1 MSGSVDARGAQGVQ
15 VVAPGG
21 TGVQNNYF
29 PGRRAAAWPHRVGV
43 PPPRADGFQDRAVAA
58 ALDDAAG
65 AGRTTVVTQVVSG
78 MGGVGKTQ
86 LAASFAQ
93 RMWDERQVD
102 LLAWV
107 PAGSRQAVVSTYA
120 RASGDLVLGPEGE
133 APEEAAE
140 RFLAWLASTD
150 RRWLVVL
157 DDLAAADDVGGL
169 WPPDHP
175 TGRTLV
181 TTRRRDAGL
190 LAGREL
196 VEVGVFTE
204 DEAVAYLVGKL
215 PPGLADDAPGVA
227 ADLGL
232 LPLALGHAA
241 AYMVDQDLRCSA
253 YRRRLAD
260 ERRRLTGLFPGERDL
275 FDGSTGTVATTW
287 GVSIEA
293 ADRAAPFGL
302 ARPVLELASLLDP
315 NGIPQAVIATG
326 SSRSSLDGDGNGNGV
341 PSEDD
346 VHDALRA
353 LHRFNLV
360 THDAALV
367 RMHALVQRA
376 VRERLADDRLD
387 ALARTAADA
396 LMEVWPPVDR
406 ADDVSRLLRTNALTL
421 RRRRPDALWDPE
433 RGAHPVLRRTSRSL
447 GDAALL
453 ADAIRFSRELLDE
466 AVERLGLD
474 HSDTLAISN
483 DLAVWQS
490 DAGEL
495 EEAIA
500 LLEEVV
506 VDSTRLLGPDHVDTL
521 EARRA
526 LGYAR
531 GVDGDPAAAVRE
543 LRAVLADR
551 TRVVGPEDPDTL
563 VVADQLGYWQ
573 GKAGDA
579 VGAVAHL
586 ETLVAVVGRVLD
598 PDDRIALGVR
608 GNHAFWL
615 GAAGDPAA
623 AVAALE
629 PVLADVVRVLGAEH
643 RDVSVLRNNLAYWR
657 GEAGDRVGARA
668 ALEDLLVDRRR
679 IYGPTHRDTLATR
692 QAIGRLAAEL
702 GDRAA
707 AIAELESLVADH
719 RRIDGEDH
727 PHTLQTRANL
737 AEVHG
742 LLGDAD
748 VAVAQLEAL
757 VVDLLRALGP
767 DHVTTVGIRRTLDR
781 WLARSDV
788 AP

>member
-1 MSGSVDARGAQGVQ
+1 MAVERQVSGSVDARDAQGVQ

-29 PGRRAAAWPHRVGV
+29 RGRRAAAWPHRVGV
-43 PPPRADGFQDRAVAA
+43 PPPRADGFQDRTVAEV
-58 ALDDAAG
+58 LDDAAG

-86 LAASFAQ
+86 LAAAFAR
-93 RMWDERQVD
+93 RMWDEQQVD

-107 PAGSRQAVVSTYA
+107 PAGTRQSVVSTYA
-120 RASGDLVLGPEGE
+120 RAGGDLVLGPEGD
-133 APEEAAE
+133 APEDAAA

-157 DDLAAADDVGGL
+157 DDLAAADDVRGL

-175 TGRTLV
+175 TGRTVV

-190 LAGREL
+190 LGDSREL

-204 DEAVAYLVGKL
+204 DEAVAYLTGKL
-215 PPGLADDAPGVA
+215 PPGLADDTGGVA
-227 ADLGL
+227 ADLGR

-260 ERRRLTGLFPGERDL
+260 ERRRLTELFPGEHDL

-293 ADRAAPFGL
+293 ADRAVPVGL
-302 ARPVLELASLLDP
+302 ARPVLELAGLLDP
-315 NGIPQAVIATG
+315 NGIPEAVLAAG
-326 SSRSSLDGDGNGNGV
+326 SGDD
-341 PSEDD
+341 EDD

-367 RMHALVQRA
+367 RVHALVQRA
-376 VRERLADDRLD
+376 VREGLPDARLD
-387 ALARTAADA
+387 ALACTAADA
-396 LMEVWPPVDR
+396 LMEMWPAVDR
-406 ADDVSRLLRTNALTL
+406 ADDDSRLLCTNALTL
-421 RRRRPDALWDPE
+421 HRRRSAALWDPDA
-433 RGAHPVLRRTSRSL
+433 GAHPVLRRTARSL

-453 ADAIRFSRELLDE
+453 ADAIRFSRELRGE
-466 AVERLGLD
+466 AVERLGTE
-474 HSDTLAISN
+474 HRDTLAIGN
-483 DLAVWQS
+483 ELAVWLG

-495 EEAIA
+495 TEAIA
-500 LLEEVV
+500 LLEELVEE
-506 VDSTRLLGPDHVDTL
+506 STRLLGPDHVDTL

-526 LGYAR
+526 LGYTR
-531 GVDGDPAAAVRE
+531 GMDGEPAAAVRE
-543 LRAVLADR
+543 LRAVHADR
-551 TRVVGPEDPDTL
+551 ARVVGPEDPDTL
-563 VVADQLGYWQ
+563 TVADQIGYWL

-579 VGAVAHL
+579 AGAVAQVEALL
-586 ETLVAVVGRVLD
+586 EVIGRVLD
-598 PDDRIALGVR
+598 PDDRIALQAR
-608 GNHAFWL
+608 GNLAFQV
-615 GAAGDPAA
+615 GAAGDPEAA
-623 AVAALE
+623 IAALE
-629 PVLADVVRVLGAEH
+629 AVLADVVRVLGAEH

-657 GEAGDRVGARA
+657 GKAGDLVGARA
-668 ALEDLLVDRRR
+668 AMEELLVERQR

-692 QAIGRLAAEL
+692 SALARLHAEL

-707 AIAELESLVADH
+707 AMAELEWLVAHH
-719 RRIDGEDH
+719 RRIDGDDH
-727 PHTLQTRANL
+727 SHTLRRRWHL
-737 AEVHG
+737 AEAHG
-742 LLGDAD
+742 LLGDVD
-748 VAVAQLEAL
+748 VAVAQLD
-757 VVDLLRALGP
+757 DLMADVLRALGP
-767 DHVTTVGIRRTLDR
+767 DHVTTVEVREQ
-781 WLARSDV
+781 LALWRAQSAM